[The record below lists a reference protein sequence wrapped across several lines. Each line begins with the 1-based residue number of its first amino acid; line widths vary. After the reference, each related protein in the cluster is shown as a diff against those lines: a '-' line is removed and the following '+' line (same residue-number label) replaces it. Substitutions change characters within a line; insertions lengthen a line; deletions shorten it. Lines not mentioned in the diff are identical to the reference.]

1 MPTGVFFPDIV
12 PSSRRYR
19 PGRIPS
25 SKFKALNGATTEIRY
40 GNRLVDAS
48 IEAEFKN
55 ISDDRAADVVQL
67 YRDTTK
73 SGDWLIFTRSDLTGG
88 VSEKLRSWLR
98 DTDGSGLRWR
108 FDAEQE
114 PSVESVRPGRSTLS
128 CRFIGELDA
137 P

>member
-1 MPTGVFFPDIV
+1 MADFVYFPDIV
-12 PSSRRYR
+12 PSRRRYR

-25 SKFKALNGATTEIRY
+25 SKFRALNGATTEIRY
-40 GNRLVDAS
+40 SNRLVDAE
-48 IEAEFKN
+48 IEVEFQN
-55 ISDDRAADVVQL
+55 IPDDRAAEVLRL
-67 YRDTTK
+67 YRDVAK
-73 SGDWLIFTRSDLTGG
+73 RGDWVRFSRAGMTAGVTQDL
-88 VSEKLRSWLR
+88 RDWLR

-108 FDAEQE
+108 FDPEQP

>member
-1 MPTGVFFPDIV
+1 MADFVYFPDIV
-12 PSSRRYR
+12 PSRRTYR

-25 SKFKALNGATTEIRY
+25 SKFRALNGTTTEIRY
-40 GNRLVDAS
+40 GNSLVDAE
-48 IEAEFKN
+48 IEVEFQN
-55 ISDDRAADVVQL
+55 IPDDRAAEVLRL
-67 YRDTTK
+67 YRDTAK
-73 SGDWLIFTRSDLTGG
+73 RGDWVRFSRAGMTAG
-88 VSEKLRSWLR
+88 VTQNLRDWLR

-108 FDAEQE
+108 FDPEQP

>member
-1 MPTGVFFPDIV
+1 MADFVYFPDIV
-12 PSSRRYR
+12 PSRRTYR

-25 SKFKALNGATTEIRY
+25 SEFRALNGATTEIRY
-40 GNRLVDAS
+40 SNRLVDAE
-48 IEAEFKN
+48 IEAEFQN
-55 ISDDRAADVVQL
+55 IPDDRAAQVMTL
-67 YRDTTK
+67 YRDTAK
-73 SGDWLIFTRSDLTGG
+73 RGDWLIFTRSDLSGG
-88 VSEKLRSWLR
+88 ASEKLRNWLR

-108 FDAEQE
+108 FDPDQP